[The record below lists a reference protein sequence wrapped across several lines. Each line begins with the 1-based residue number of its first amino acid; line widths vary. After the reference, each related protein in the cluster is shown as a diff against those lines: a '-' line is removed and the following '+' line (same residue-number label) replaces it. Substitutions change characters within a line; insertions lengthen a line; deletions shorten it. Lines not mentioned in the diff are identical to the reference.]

1 MKICEYMK
9 LQIYKN
15 FREIIDQYNI
25 NDIFYPNGWVCIE
38 FRIGILGLKR
48 VGRIPNDRLTSHLAN
63 FGYYP
68 TRLKLGL
75 WKYESWP
82 ITFSLVMDN
91 FSDKYGRKKHANHVL
106 ASLHQLY
113 TVTEDWNGRIFIG
126 MTLEWN
132 YIGKNVNVSMPGY
145 IPAMIH
151 HLQHRIPV
159 QHQDDP
165 NTWTKPTYG
174 AKVQYA
180 PNTDNSPVLSDT
192 EIRHIQSVIG
202 NLLYYALAVDPTILV
217 AIRTVFRERSKAT
230 KNCRSMQLVD
240 GLLCVK
246 PLSHNSIHSFRYGTL
261 HSEQRFLS
269 LWIPGKESRG
279 GTFFLSDIP
288 NDSNTPPI
296 EIPPS

>member
-1 MKICEYMK
+1 MELHRKICWCLHARIHSVYATP
-9 LQIYKN
+9 
-15 FREIIDQYNI
+15 FPTQY
-25 NDIFYPNGWVCIE
+25 FSPMSVC
-38 FRIGILGLKR
+38 
-48 VGRIPNDRLTSHLAN
+48 P
-63 FGYYP
+63 
-68 TRLKLGL
+68 
-75 WKYESWP
+75 
-82 ITFSLVMDN
+82 
-91 FSDKYGRKKHANHVL
+91 HA
-106 ASLHQLY
+106 
-113 TVTEDWNGRIFIG
+113 WI
-126 MTLEWN
+126 
-132 YIGKNVNVSMPGY
+132 
-145 IPAMIH
+145 
-151 HLQHRIPV
+151 
-159 QHQDDP
+159 
-165 NTWTKPTYG
+165 KPTYG

-296 EIPPS
+296 EIPPLNISIYTSCKNLDVVVGLVAEAEIQATYHNAQEDFSIVTTSEELIHPQPPTPLQVNNTTAGGYSNETINPKHSKSTGKLYHWVHDCLRQKQVLLYFCPCITNLAD